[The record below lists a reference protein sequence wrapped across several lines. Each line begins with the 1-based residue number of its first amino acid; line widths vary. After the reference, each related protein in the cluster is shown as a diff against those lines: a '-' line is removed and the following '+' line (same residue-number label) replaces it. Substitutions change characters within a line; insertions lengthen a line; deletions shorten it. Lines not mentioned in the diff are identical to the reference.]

1 LTKIEDINNRY
12 FLDLFFL
19 SVLLF
24 SLPIAGVT
32 AVQNISLVLFF
43 IVCFIVSKD
52 IQYKEV
58 ISLRIYL
65 MIILGLVV
73 TSIISVYFSIE
84 PKETISEIRGE
95 LIKPFVLSLIV
106 FLFIYVFDDNKIKK
120 IFFILFAALFFHTL
134 LNMYI
139 WIDNGLWPFRAGGL
153 LDSGGGERFGIWTT
167 YSLSMA
173 IALFFTKYK
182 KIAILFFLLSL
193 ISIIGNNTRAT
204 FIGMIM
210 ILFFYFFIFYKNK
223 IFKYS
228 IITLITLSII
238 SFIIYSKNFE
248 TRYNAFNVVSAIK
261 HMDSYSPSEYDK
273 LVTEHSLEHSTTARL
288 AMWKSVL
295 LYRGEDLFT
304 PQGYGRFLFGKSISK
319 IYENEKENIP
329 YMIFAQAHNDY
340 MTIFFSLGLIGLLF
354 FLALFAYLLKVLY
367 YIFIHSSDY
376 KAFAV
381 FTFLGTI
388 GYMSS
393 MMFGSF
399 FGDSEK
405 IYFYLLYGIT
415 LALYLKTKEQYLE
428 TN

>member
-1 LTKIEDINNRY
+1 MKIEDINNRY

-19 SVLLF
+19 SILLL

-32 AVQNISLVLFF
+32 AVQNISFVLF
-43 IVCFIVSKD
+43 IIICFVVLKGIP
-52 IQYKEV
+52 YKKV
-58 ISLRIYL
+58 LSFQTYLIIIS
-65 MIILGLVV
+65 GLIV
-73 TSIISVYFSIE
+73 TSLISIYFSIE

-95 LIKPFVLSLIV
+95 LVKPFILSLIV
-106 FLFIYVFDDNKIKK
+106 FLFIYIFDDSKIKK
-120 IFFILFAALFFHTL
+120 IFFILFVALFFHTI
-134 LNMYI
+134 LNIYI

-167 YSLSMA
+167 YSLAMA

-193 ISIIGNNTRAT
+193 VSIIGNNTRAT

-210 ILFFYFFIFYKNK
+210 ILFFFFSFFYKNK

-228 IITLITLSII
+228 IITLITLSIT
-238 SFIIYSKNFE
+238 SFIIYSKNLE

-261 HMDSYSPSEYDK
+261 HMDSYSPREYDK
-273 LVTEHSLEHSTTARL
+273 LVTEHGLEHSTTARL

-304 PQGYGRFLFGKSISK
+304 PQGYGRFLYGKSISK
-319 IYENEKENIP
+319 IYEDKKENIP
-329 YMIFAQAHNDY
+329 YMLFAQTHNDY

-354 FLALFAYLLKVLY
+354 FLALFAYLLKILY
-367 YIFIHSSDY
+367 YIFIYSSDY

-381 FTFLGTI
+381 FAFLGTI

-405 IYFYLLYGIT
+405 IYFYILYGIT
-415 LALYLKTKEQYLE
+415 LALYLKTKEQNLE